1 MRAEKVAYTLLAAS
15 ATLTA
20 LVSTRIYPS
29 ELPQGVALPAVVYR
43 TISGVEPGQIDAAAT
58 ARVVQTRIQ
67 VTALASSYAACKDVV
82 EACRA
87 ALLYQYGT
95 VASVPVISIIRDLI
109 GPDDFDAELE
119 VFAQSID
126 VIITHLEQ

>member
-1 MRAEKVAYTLLAAS
+1 MRAERVAYTLLAAS
-15 ATLTA
+15 GTLTA

-29 ELPQGVALPAVVYR
+29 ELPQGVALPAGVYR

-67 VTALASSYAACKDVV
+67 VTALASSYSGCKDVV

-87 ALLYQYGT
+87 ALLYQHGT
-95 VASVPVISIIRDLI
+95 VASVQVISIIRDLV

-126 VIITHLEQ
+126 VIITYLEQ